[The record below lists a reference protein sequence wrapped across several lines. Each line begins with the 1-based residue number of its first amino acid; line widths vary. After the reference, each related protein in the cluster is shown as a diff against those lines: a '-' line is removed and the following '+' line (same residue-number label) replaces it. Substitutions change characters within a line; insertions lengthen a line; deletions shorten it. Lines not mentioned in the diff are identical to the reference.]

1 MGKTRGVWRKQESK
15 GNLEN
20 RMNRHIGSSLD
31 DFLEEEE
38 MLAEAEAVAV
48 KRVIVFQLRALM
60 REQNLTTTQMAKR
73 MKTNRPAMERLLDPD
88 KVSVTLLTL
97 ARAARALGKRIRIE
111 VGAERSPRV
120 ARTASAK
127 QTPLE

>member
-1 MGKTRGVWRKQESK
+1 
-15 GNLEN
+15 
-20 RMNRHIGSSLD
+20 MNRHIGSSLD

-48 KRVIVFQLRALM
+48 KRVIVFQLRELM

-73 MKTNRPAMERLLDPD
+73 METNRSAMERLFDPNN
-88 KVSVTLLTL
+88 VSISPLTL
-97 ARAARALGKRIRIE
+97 ARAARALGKYIRIE
-111 VGAERSPRV
+111 VGAECSPQV
-120 ARTASAK
+120 ARAVSAK